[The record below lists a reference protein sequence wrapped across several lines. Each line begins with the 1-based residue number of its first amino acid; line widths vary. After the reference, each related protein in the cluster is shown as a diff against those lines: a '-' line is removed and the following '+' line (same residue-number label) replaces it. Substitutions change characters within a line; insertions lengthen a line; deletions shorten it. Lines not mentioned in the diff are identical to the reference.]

1 MRDFG
6 DRYIS
11 VILTR
16 YKIFDSIEDKYN
28 YLDKLSKTTL
38 IFWFFHI
45 MGFLFTVRT
54 GKTHLLHLNLSIF
67 DKKTIA
73 ILR

>member
-1 MRDFG
+1 
-6 DRYIS
+6 
-11 VILTR
+11 
-16 YKIFDSIEDKYN
+16 
-28 YLDKLSKTTL
+28 L